1 LAFTRNPSDLSVS
14 PATYKADG
22 ASDVVIADQPKNI
35 EVDGSDSDDTIQ
47 ISARGLAASTL
58 TNYNVRAFDGDDTV
72 RVTANVLTNSEINGN
87 KGEDTMI
94 LINTSL
100 QNSYFLGGSADD
112 TITATNVG
120 SGEVNGNKG
129 NDTITV
135 NGGTNTVG
143 ADIRGGKDNDVINV
157 FGTIVDSTF
166 YGDLG
171 NDRLAMNNGGYGT
184 SSAFGGEGIDTITH
198 TAGVDSLVMDGGA
211 GNDRILGTSTGGNT
225 YIGGEGN
232 DTITAGVT
240 AVGETS
246 TFDGGVGSDTITYGF
261 GGGVNTN
268 IFDAGDGVAAASGG
282 VASGTAFGATNIVW
296 NGTSGAPDVINNFQ
310 NATDRIDGDVTG
322 APVIINL
329 AANNPTTLDSNTI
342 YEVRGTYNA
351 GTTTFTTAIGGA
363 DSIFIMGGANLD
375 SANIFTTSDDMF
387 ILTGVFGG
395 LTSANFI

>member
-135 NGGTNTVG
+135 
-143 ADIRGGKDNDVINV
+143 
-157 FGTIVDSTF
+157 
-166 YGDLG
+166 
-171 NDRLAMNNGGYGT
+171 
-184 SSAFGGEGIDTITH
+184 
-198 TAGVDSLVMDGGA
+198 
-211 GNDRILGTSTGGNT
+211 
-225 YIGGEGN
+225 
-232 DTITAGVT
+232 
-240 AVGETS
+240 
-246 TFDGGVGSDTITYGF
+246 
-261 GGGVNTN
+261 
-268 IFDAGDGVAAASGG
+268 
-282 VASGTAFGATNIVW
+282 
-296 NGTSGAPDVINNFQ
+296 
-310 NATDRIDGDVTG
+310 
-322 APVIINL
+322 
-329 AANNPTTLDSNTI
+329 
-342 YEVRGTYNA
+342 
-351 GTTTFTTAIGGA
+351 
-363 DSIFIMGGANLD
+363 
-375 SANIFTTSDDMF
+375 
-387 ILTGVFGG
+387 
-395 LTSANFI
+395 

>member
-1 LAFTRNPSDLSVS
+1 MTPSL
-14 PATYKADG
+14 
-22 ASDVVIADQPKNI
+22 
-35 EVDGSDSDDTIQ
+35 
-47 ISARGLAASTL
+47 
-58 TNYNVRAFDGDDTV
+58 F
-72 RVTANVLTNSEINGN
+72 
-87 KGEDTMI
+87 
-94 LINTSL
+94 
-100 QNSYFLGGSADD
+100 
-112 TITATNVG
+112 
-120 SGEVNGNKG
+120 
-129 NDTITV
+129 